1 MAMEILQSIDTGI
14 SIAALIICLICLVAE
29 LGKLRKKPVNPWEKF
44 IKNGGFA
51 GIKEAEKERDQ

>member
-1 MAMEILQSIDTGI
+1 MTTFQAIDTGI

-29 LGKLRKKPVNPWEKF
+29 LGKLRKKPVHPWEKF

-51 GIKEAEKERDQ
+51 GIKESEKERDQ